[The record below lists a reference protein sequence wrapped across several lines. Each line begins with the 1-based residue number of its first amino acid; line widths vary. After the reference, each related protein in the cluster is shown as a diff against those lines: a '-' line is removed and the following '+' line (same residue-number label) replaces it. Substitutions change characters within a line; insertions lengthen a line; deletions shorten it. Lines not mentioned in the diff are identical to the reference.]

1 MLTKKG
7 KYGLKAMVHLAGRPP
22 GEPSLV
28 TDIATSNDI
37 PKKFLDTIL
46 GELRNAGF
54 VNSKKGKGGG
64 YTLARSAQ
72 DIRVGHII
80 RVLDGPLAPIQ
91 CASKTAYRRCDDCVD
106 EATCV
111 LRKVLLAVRDST
123 ANILETRTLG
133 EVKAILDDH
142 GLSAYEVE
150 FIEDWFVDGDRRA
163 TCFQPGPRM
172 SSTCRCMRVSR
183 PSLVPASITVVVA
196 GIWSSCRAMM
206 PSRELAADGRS
217 SAGTS

>member
-7 KYGLKAMVHLAGRPP
+7 KYGLKAMLHLAAYPP

-28 TDIATSNDI
+28 SDIADANNI

-64 YTLARSAQ
+64 YTLAKSAQ

-91 CASKTAYRRCDDCVD
+91 CASKTSYRRCDDCDD
-106 EATCV
+106 EKHCGVRLIMLEAREALAAV
-111 LRKVLLAVRDST
+111 LD
-123 ANILETRTLG
+123 NRTLA
-133 EVKAILDDH
+133 EMRAAAENDELV
-142 GLSAYEVE
+142 LSYV
-150 FIEDWFVDGDRRA
+150 I
-163 TCFQPGPRM
+163 
-172 SSTCRCMRVSR
+172 
-183 PSLVPASITVVVA
+183 
-196 GIWSSCRAMM
+196 
-206 PSRELAADGRS
+206 
-217 SAGTS
+217 